1 MALTVPFLWF
11 ICLSYSIY
19 ERNRR
24 DWSCSEQLDATAVF
38 SADLRIPLCDDV
50 RGKSLASESFT
61 AVKVITK
68 HRSPVS
74 IQVER
79 CFFLLPHQDSNLAKH
94 PAQQHETHHLTAI

>member
-1 MALTVPFLWF
+1 MSTRPEWLKVILSIPCTVEWNIVMALTVPFLWF

-50 RGKSLASESFT
+50 RGKSLARDLT
-61 AVKVITK
+61 
-68 HRSPVS
+68 PVW
-74 IQVER
+74 
-79 CFFLLPHQDSNLAKH
+79 
-94 PAQQHETHHLTAI
+94 